1 MKIKC
6 INDNGFRNLTIGKIY
21 EVIYDDKYD
30 SRFYI
35 KDNNNTPW
43 IYHKKMFKTLSEIIK
58 ERNNKIDKL
67 LR

>member
-1 MKIKC
+1 MKVKC
-6 INDNGFRNLTIGKIY
+6 IYNKYWQHSLTIGKIY

-43 IYHKKMFKTLSEIIK
+43 IYHKKCLKHYP
-58 ERNNKIDKL
+58 KL
-67 LR
+67 